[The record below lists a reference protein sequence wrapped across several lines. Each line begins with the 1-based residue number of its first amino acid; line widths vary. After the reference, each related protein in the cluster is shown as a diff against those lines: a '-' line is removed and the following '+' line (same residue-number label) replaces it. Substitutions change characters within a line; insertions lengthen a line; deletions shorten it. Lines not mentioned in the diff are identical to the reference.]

1 MHFTDVCFSEEEH
14 TDTGLADAA
23 ADSIWKF
30 LVQDCLLERKLTS
43 VVAACDGKL
52 SVKRILVN
60 ANTHGRKLQ
69 SNVENRIINKDIAV

>member
-1 MHFTDVCFSEEEH
+1 MYFTDVCFSEEEH

-43 VVAACDGKL
+43 VVTACNSEL
-52 SVKRILVN
+52 LVKCVLIHT
-60 ANTHGRKLQ
+60 NTHRREFQ
-69 SNVENRIINKDIAV
+69 CNVKNRIVNENVAV